1 SAESI
6 MSRIGASLLLC
17 FTVALVSA
25 RHAQAEIWRCHQ
37 AGGPDL
43 FTNWLKDPRTCQKY
57 EGSAVFNSVPSS
69 STTTLPDVV
78 PYQPMPVA
86 EPPAPPETP
95 REITEPY
102 TGAGGEQGPS
112 DYLYPYYPYSGGFGF
127 PFIPGHPRHHHGH
140 HHGQSTS
147 HGAVTH
153 SPGHGGGHGGHR

>member
-1 SAESI
+1 

-17 FTVALVSA
+17 FTVALLSA
-25 RHAQAEIWRCHQ
+25 THAQAEIWRCHQ

-43 FTNWLKDPRTCQKY
+43 FTNWLKDPRTCRKY

-102 TGAGGEQGPS
+102 TAAGGEQEPS
-112 DYLYPYYPYSGGFGF
+112 DYLYPDYPYSGGFVF

-140 HHGQSTS
+140 HHGHSSS

-153 SPGHGGGHGGHR
+153 SSGHGGGHGGHR

>member
-1 SAESI
+1 

-17 FTVALVSA
+17 FTVGLLSA
-25 RHAQAEIWRCHQ
+25 THAQAEVWRCHQ

-43 FTNWLKDPRTCQKY
+43 FTNWLKDPRTCQQY
-57 EGSAVFNSVPSS
+57 EGSAVFNFVPSS

-86 EPPAPPETP
+86 EPHAPPETP
-95 REITEPY
+95 REITEPD
-102 TGAGGEQGPS
+102 TAAGGEQEPS

-127 PFIPGHPRHHHGH
+127 PFILGHPRHHHGH
-140 HHGQSTS
+140 HHGHSS
-147 HGAVTH
+147 LHGAVTH

>member
-1 SAESI
+1 

-17 FTVALVSA
+17 FTVALSSA
-25 RHAQAEIWRCHQ
+25 TDAQAEVWRGHQ
-37 AGGPDL
+37 QGGPDL
-43 FTNWLKDPRTCQKY
+43 FPNGLKDPRTSEKY
-57 EGSAVFNSVPSS
+57 EQSAVFNFVPSP

-102 TGAGGEQGPS
+102 TGAGGEQEPS
-112 DYLYPYYPYSGGFGF
+112 DYLNPYYPYSGGFGF
-127 PFIPGHPRHHHGH
+127 PFILGHPRHHDGH
-140 HHGQSTS
+140 HHGHSS
-147 HGAVTH
+147 LHGAVTH